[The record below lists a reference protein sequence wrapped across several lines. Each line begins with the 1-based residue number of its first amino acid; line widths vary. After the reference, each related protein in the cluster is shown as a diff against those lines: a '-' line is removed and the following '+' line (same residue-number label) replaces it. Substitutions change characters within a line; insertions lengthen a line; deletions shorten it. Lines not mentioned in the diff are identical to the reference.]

1 MFWTPERIAPSGW
14 LSHVP
19 FAFWLV
25 DVLRPR
31 TIVEL
36 GTHTGVSY
44 SAMCQAVK
52 SLELATR
59 CFAVDTWKGDEH
71 SGLYSE
77 EVYREFSAFHDARYA
92 AFSRL
97 VRSTFDEA
105 LPHFEDKSID
115 LLHIDGFHTYD
126 AVRHDFDSWV
136 PRLSENGVVM
146 VHDINVR
153 ERGFGVFKLW
163 GEISSGR
170 PHFSFVHGHGFGI
183 LGLGSC
189 YPARLRLLF
198 SAEEDDRV
206 TSAIRTIFSQL
217 GRSIDNSYET
227 SQTIATLNK
236 TIATLNN
243 EITSTRDQ
251 NSKEVTALNEAI
263 AALKE
268 LVAAL
273 QSTVSWRLTA
283 PLRYFKDWM
292 QKSLG

>member
-1 MFWTPERIAPSGW
+1 MFWTPERISSSGW

-19 FAFWLV
+19 FAFWLA

-31 TIVEL
+31 AIVEL

-52 SLELATR
+52 SLGLASR

-136 PRLSENGVVM
+136 PRLSENAVVM
-146 VHDINVR
+146 FHDINVR

-163 GEISSGR
+163 SELSKGR
-170 PHFSFVHGHGFGI
+170 PHFSFVHGHGLGI

-198 SAEEDDRV
+198 SGEEDDRL
-206 TSAIRTIFSQL
+206 TSAIRIIFSQL
-217 GRSIDNSYET
+217 GRSIENSHET
-227 SQTIATLNK
+227 SQ

-243 EITSTRDQ
+243 EITSIRDQ
-251 NSKEVTALNEAI
+251 SSKEIAALNEAI
-263 AALKE
+263 AALKN
-268 LVAAL
+268 
-273 QSTVSWRLTA
+273 
-283 PLRYFKDWM
+283 
-292 QKSLG
+292 